1 MNNVALFFSFK
12 ETLLHLLIT
21 VKNKL
26 TTNRY
31 FYEPKEQ

>member
-12 ETLLHLLIT
+12 ETLIYLLIRA
-21 VKNKL
+21 KNKL
-26 TTNRY
+26 TVNRY

>member
-12 ETLLHLLIT
+12 ETLLHLLIRA
-21 VKNKL
+21 KSKL
-26 TTNRY
+26 TANRY